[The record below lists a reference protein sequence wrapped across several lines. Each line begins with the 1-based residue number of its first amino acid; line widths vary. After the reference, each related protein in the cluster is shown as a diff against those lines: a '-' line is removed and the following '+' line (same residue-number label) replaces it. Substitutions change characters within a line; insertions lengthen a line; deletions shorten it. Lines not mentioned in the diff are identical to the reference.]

1 MELGYEL
8 DTPLKPPYYTATKG
22 VGGRR
27 VVGIRPDAKGKYNP
41 LTAIRKV

>member
-22 VGGRR
+22 GGGR
-27 VVGIRPDAKGKYNP
+27 VMGIRPDAKGKYNP